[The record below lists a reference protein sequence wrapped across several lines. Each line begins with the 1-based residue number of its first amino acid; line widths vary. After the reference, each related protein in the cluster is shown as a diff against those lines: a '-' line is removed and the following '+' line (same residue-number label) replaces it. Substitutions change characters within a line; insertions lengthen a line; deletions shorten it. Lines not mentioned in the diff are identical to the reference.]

1 MTDVPLWRLY
11 LLRTT
16 YLIVATGLGVEVW
29 PGIVHH
35 VRPWQLMQGVVS
47 CVLGAVGLLAVLGL
61 RYPLQMIPLLLFEL
75 AWKSI
80 WLGVVALPL
89 WSAGTMDADTWD
101 TASAC
106 LMGVIFLVAILWRY
120 VVANYVLK
128 RGDRWR

>member
-106 LMGVIFLVAILWRY
+106 LMGVIFPVAIPWRY

-128 RGDRWR
+128 RGDR

>member
-89 WSAGTMDADTWD
+89 
-101 TASAC
+101 
-106 LMGVIFLVAILWRY
+106 
-120 VVANYVLK
+120 
-128 RGDRWR
+128 